1 MFIQK
6 VNFYLIRFQLFTLN
20 LLQNVQHALQVA
32 VPKKKKKRCCGSE
45 NLHTHGP
52 VIWSLFPIVCY
63 FQPIKQ
69 STDKVLLLY
78 KKSYTIVLVAAFWC
92 SCAKDKFKYVCLNTL
107 PAELVRGRPKP
118 HTLLYTLC
126 KRVIIV
132 TIWVYTYLPKKKKER
147 WGWGDYRLHGKA
159 NTLCNAWKWTCRV

>member
-1 MFIQK
+1 MYNMHF
-6 VNFYLIRFQLFTLN
+6 
-20 LLQNVQHALQVA
+20 QVA

-147 WGWGDYRLHGKA
+147 WGWGDYRLHGKV

>member
-1 MFIQK
+1 MYNMHF
-6 VNFYLIRFQLFTLN
+6 
-20 LLQNVQHALQVA
+20 QVA
-32 VPKKKKKRCCGSE
+32 VPKKKKKGVVVQKICIHMDRSSD
-45 NLHTHGP
+45 LYFR
-52 VIWSLFPIVCY
+52 LFAI
-63 FQPIKQ
+63 FNR
-69 STDKVLLLY
+69 SDKVLLLY